1 MRFPRQND
9 FQLMLSRVADTIYW
23 LARYIERT
31 HAMLQVIRI
40 QYIASQDEP
49 HYWGWQPLLHTYGD
63 LSDRDIARR
72 APHTPQVLHHLV
84 FDRENAASAYRNIV
98 QGRENAR
105 AVQDHITKEVWQSL
119 NDYYHL
125 IRRDDLA
132 HLTLGEDPVSG
143 LDALIQQGVLIV
155 GTVQNTM
162 PRDEGYIFLKLGK
175 FLERAL
181 QTADMLRLNQHL
193 FTAEAEAAAGSP
205 ELRYLLY
212 GLLGYEL
219 YIKTYQGHLEARSVL
234 ELIVYNPDFPH
245 SLLYSLSQLLRY
257 CERLKDKSRPESY
270 EHLRFLIGK
279 ARTTVAYSTLQAQ
292 EAGAL
297 GQFLAQVRGE
307 LLDITAAL
315 SSAYFGNG

>member
-1 MRFPRQND
+1 
-9 FQLMLSRVADTIYW
+9 MLSRVADTIYW
-23 LARYIERT
+23 LARYMERT
-31 HAMLQVIRI
+31 QAMLQVIRI

-49 HYWGWQPLLHTYGD
+49 QYWGWQPLLYTYGD
-63 LSDRDIARR
+63 LSEPEVAER
-72 APHTPQVLHHLV
+72 APHTPQVLHHLI
-84 FDRENAASAYRNIV
+84 FDRENGASVYHNIV
-98 QGRENAR
+98 RGRENAR

-125 IRRDDLA
+125 IRHDTLA
-132 HLTLGEDPVSG
+132 HQTLGEDPVSG
-143 LDALIQQGVLIV
+143 LDALLQQSVLYV

-181 QTADMLRLNQHL
+181 QTVELLRLSQHL
-193 FTAEAEAAAGSP
+193 FDGEAGRDSGGH

-212 GLLGYEL
+212 SLLGYEL
-219 YIKTYQGHLEARSVL
+219 YIKTYQGDLEPRHVL
-234 ELIVYNPDFPH
+234 ELILYNPDFP
-245 SLLYSLSQLLRY
+245 YSLFYSLGQLLRY

-292 EAGAL
+292 QGGAL
-297 GQFLAQVRGE
+297 GPFLGQVRGE
-307 LLDITAAL
+307 LLDITTAL
-315 SSAYFGNG
+315 SNSYFS

>member
-1 MRFPRQND
+1 
-9 FQLMLSRVADTIYW
+9 MLSRVAETIYW
-23 LARYIERT
+23 LGRYLERT

-63 LSDRDIARR
+63 LSEEELTKKAS
-72 APHTPQVLHHLV
+72 HTPQVLYHLV

-105 AVQDHITKEVWQSL
+105 AVQDHISKEVWQSL

-125 IRRDDLA
+125 IRRDDVA
-132 HLTLGEDPVSG
+132 HQTLGEDPVSG
-143 LDALIQQGVLIV
+143 LDLLSQQGVLFV

-162 PRDEGYIFLKLGK
+162 PRDEGYIYLKLGK

-181 QTADMLRLNQHL
+181 QTAELLRLNQHL
-193 FTAEAEAAAGSP
+193 FTAEPEHGPSSP
-205 ELRYLLY
+205 ELRYLLL

-219 YIKTYQGHLEARSVL
+219 YIKTYQGHVEARSVL
-234 ELIVYNPDFPH
+234 EFVLYNPDFP
-245 SLLYSLSQLLRY
+245 YSLFYSLGQLLRY

-279 ARTTVAYSTLQAQ
+279 ARTTVAYSTL
-292 EAGAL
+292 EAHGGEAL
-297 GQFLAQVRGE
+297 GRFLGQVRSE
-307 LLDITAAL
+307 LLDITTAL
-315 SSAYFGNG
+315 SNSYFGNS

>member
-1 MRFPRQND
+1 
-9 FQLMLSRVADTIYW
+9 MLSRVADTIYW
-23 LARYIERT
+23 LARYLERT
-31 HAMLQVIRI
+31 QAMLQVIRI

-49 HYWGWQPLLHTYGD
+49 HYWGWQPLLYTYGD
-63 LSDRDIARR
+63 LSEAEVAKR
-72 APHTPQVLHHLV
+72 APHTPQVLYHLL
-84 FDRENAASAYRNIV
+84 FDRENGASVYHNIV
-98 QGRENAR
+98 RGRENAR

-125 IRRDDLA
+125 IRHDALA
-132 HLTLGEDPVSG
+132 HQTLGEDPVSG
-143 LDALIQQGVLIV
+143 LDALLQQSVLYV

-181 QTADMLRLNQHL
+181 QTVELLRLSEHL
-193 FTAEAEAAAGSP
+193 FDGEAARDSGGH

-212 GLLGYEL
+212 SLLGYEL
-219 YIKTYQGHLEARSVL
+219 YIKTYQGDLEPRHVL
-234 ELIVYNPDFPH
+234 ELILYNNDFPH
-245 SLLYSLSQLLRY
+245 SLLYSLGQLLRY

-292 EAGAL
+292 QGGAL
-297 GQFLAQVRGE
+297 GPFLGQVRGE
-307 LLDITAAL
+307 LLDITTAF
-315 SSAYFGNG
+315 SNSYFS

>member
-1 MRFPRQND
+1 
-9 FQLMLSRVADTIYW
+9 MLSRVADTIYW
-23 LARYIERT
+23 LGRYMERT
-31 HAMLQVIRI
+31 QVMLQTIRI

-49 HYWGWQPLLHTYGD
+49 HYWGWQPLLLTYGD
-63 LSDRDIARR
+63 LSEKELARR
-72 APHTPQVLHHLV
+72 APHTPQVLYHLL
-84 FDRENAASAYRNIV
+84 FDRDNAASAYRNIV

-105 AVQDHITKEVWQSL
+105 AVQDHITKELWQTL

-125 IRRDDLA
+125 IRHDALA
-132 HLTLGEDPVSG
+132 HQTLGEDPVSG
-143 LDALIQQGVLIV
+143 LDNLLRQSVLYV

-181 QTADMLRLNQHL
+181 QTVELLRLNQHL
-193 FTAEAEAAAGSP
+193 FEREPEAGNH

-212 GLLGYEL
+212 SLLGYEL
-219 YIKTYQGHLEARSVL
+219 YVKTYQGQLDASSVL
-234 ELIVYNPDFPH
+234 ELILYNPDFPH
-245 SLLYSLSQLLRY
+245 SLLYSLGQLLRY

-270 EHLRFLIGK
+270 EQLRFLIGK

-292 EAGAL
+292 QGGAL
-297 GQFLAQVRGE
+297 GSFLGQVKGE

-315 SSAYFGNG
+315 STSYFN

>member
-1 MRFPRQND
+1 
-9 FQLMLSRVADTIYW
+9 MLSRVADTIYW
-23 LARYIERT
+23 LARYMERT
-31 HAMLQVIRI
+31 QAMLQVIRI

-49 HYWGWQPLLHTYGD
+49 HYWGWQPLLNTYGD
-63 LSDRDIARR
+63 LSDKEIAKR
-72 APHTPQVLHHLV
+72 APHTPQVLYHLV

-105 AVQDHITKEVWQSL
+105 AVQDHISKEVWQSL

-125 IRRDDLA
+125 IRHDAVA
-132 HLTLGEDPVSG
+132 HQTLGEDPVSG
-143 LDALIQQGVLIV
+143 LDALIQQGVLYV

-162 PRDEGYIFLKLGK
+162 PRDEGYIYLKLGK

-181 QTADMLRLNQHL
+181 QTADLLRLNQHL
-193 FTAEAEAAAGSP
+193 FATENESVAGAP

-234 ELIVYNPDFPH
+234 ELVLYNADFPH
-245 SLLYSLSQLLRY
+245 SLIYSLGQLLRY

-279 ARTTVAYSTLQAQ
+279 ARTTVAYSTLQDQ
-292 EAGAL
+292 KGEAL
-297 GQFLAQVRGE
+297 EKFLAQVRSE
-307 LLDITAAL
+307 LLDITTAL
-315 SSAYFGNG
+315 SSSFFGNG

>member
-1 MRFPRQND
+1 
-9 FQLMLSRVADTIYW
+9 MLSRVADTIYW
-23 LARYIERT
+23 LGRYMERT
-31 HAMLQVIRI
+31 QVMLQTIRI

-49 HYWGWQPLLHTYGD
+49 HYWGWQPLLLTFGD
-63 LSDRDIARR
+63 LSDQELAKR
-72 APHTPQVLHHLV
+72 APHTPQVLYHLL
-84 FDRENAASAYRNIV
+84 FDRDNAASVYRNIV

-105 AVQDHITKEVWQSL
+105 AVQDHITKEVWQTL

-125 IRRDDLA
+125 IRRDALA
-132 HLTLGEDPVSG
+132 RQTLGEDPVSG
-143 LDALIQQGVLIV
+143 LDNLLQQSVLYV

-181 QTADMLRLNQHL
+181 QTVDLLRLNQHL
-193 FTAEAEAAAGSP
+193 FADEPEAGNH

-212 GLLGYEL
+212 SLLGYEL
-219 YIKTYQGHLEARSVL
+219 YVKTYQGQLDATSVL
-234 ELIVYNPDFPH
+234 ELVLYNPDFPH
-245 SLLYSLSQLLRY
+245 SLLYSLGQLLRY

-270 EHLRFLIGK
+270 EQLRFLIGK

-292 EAGAL
+292 QDGAL
-297 GQFLAQVRGE
+297 GPFLGQVKGE

-315 SSAYFGNG
+315 STSYFN

>member
-1 MRFPRQND
+1 
-9 FQLMLSRVADTIYW
+9 MLSRVADTIYW
-23 LARYIERT
+23 LGRYMERT
-31 HAMLQVIRI
+31 QAMLQVIRI

-49 HYWGWQPLLHTYGD
+49 HYRGWQPLLETYGD
-63 LSDRDIARR
+63 LSEEELAKR
-72 APHTPQVLHHLV
+72 APHTPQVLYHLL
-84 FDRENAASAYRNIV
+84 FDRENAASVYRNIV

-125 IRRDDLA
+125 IRHDALA
-132 HLTLGEDPVSG
+132 HQTLGEDPVSG
-143 LDALIQQGVLIV
+143 MDNLLQQSVLYV

-181 QTADMLRLNQHL
+181 QTVDLLRLNQHL
-193 FTAEAEAAAGSP
+193 FEPEGAGTTDSY

-219 YIKTYQGHLEARSVL
+219 YVKTYQGNLAAGSVL
-234 ELIVYNPDFPH
+234 ELVLYNLDFPY
-245 SLLYSLSQLLRY
+245 SLLYSLGQLLRY

-279 ARTTVAYSTLQAQ
+279 ARTTVAYSNLRGQQ
-292 EAGAL
+292 AGAL
-297 GQFLAQVRGE
+297 PPFLAQVRSE
-307 LLDITAAL
+307 LLAITAAL
-315 SSAYFGNG
+315 SSAYFN

>member
-1 MRFPRQND
+1 
-9 FQLMLSRVADTIYW
+9 MLSRVADTIYW
-23 LARYIERT
+23 LARYMERT
-31 HAMLQVIRI
+31 QAMLQVIRI

-63 LSDRDIARR
+63 LSEKEMAKR
-72 APHTPQVLHHLV
+72 APHTAQVLYHLV

-105 AVQDHITKEVWQSL
+105 AVQDHISKEVWQSL

-125 IRRDDLA
+125 IRQDAVA
-132 HLTLGEDPVSG
+132 HQTLGEDPVSG
-143 LDALIQQGVLIV
+143 LDALIQQGVLYV

-162 PRDEGYIFLKLGK
+162 PRDEGYLYLKLGK

-181 QTADMLRLNQHL
+181 QTADLLRLNQHL
-193 FTAEAEAAAGSP
+193 LTTENEPAVGAP

-219 YIKTYQGHLEARSVL
+219 YSKTYQGHLEARSVL
-234 ELIVYNPDFPH
+234 ELVLYNADFPH
-245 SLLYSLSQLLRY
+245 SLIYSLGQLLRY

-279 ARTTVAYSTLQAQ
+279 ARTTVAYSTLQDQ
-292 EAGAL
+292 KGEAL
-297 GQFLAQVRGE
+297 EKFLAQVRSE
-307 LLDITAAL
+307 LFDIATAL
-315 SSAYFGNG
+315 SSSYFGNS

>member
-1 MRFPRQND
+1 
-9 FQLMLSRVADTIYW
+9 MLSRVADTIYW
-23 LARYIERT
+23 LGRYMERT
-31 HAMLQVIRI
+31 QVMLQTIRI

-49 HYWGWQPLLHTYGD
+49 HYWGWQPLLGTYGD
-63 LSDRDIARR
+63 LSDKELAKR
-72 APHTPQVLHHLV
+72 APHTPQVLYHLL
-84 FDRENAASAYRNIV
+84 FDRDNAASVYRNIV

-105 AVQDHITKEVWQSL
+105 AVQDHITKEVWQCL

-125 IRRDDLA
+125 IRHDALA
-132 HLTLGEDPVSG
+132 HQTLGEDPVSG
-143 LDALIQQGVLIV
+143 MDNLLQQSILYV

-181 QTADMLRLNQHL
+181 QTVDLLRLNQHL
-193 FTAEAEAAAGSP
+193 FEREPEAGNH

-212 GLLGYEL
+212 SLLGYEL
-219 YIKTYQGHLEARSVL
+219 YLKTYQGQLDATSVL
-234 ELIVYNPDFPH
+234 ELVLYNPNFPH
-245 SLLYSLSQLLRY
+245 SLLYSLGQLLRY

-270 EHLRFLIGK
+270 EQLRFLIGK

-292 EAGAL
+292 QDGAL
-297 GQFLAQVRGE
+297 GPFLGQVKGE

-315 SSAYFGNG
+315 STSYFN

>member
-1 MRFPRQND
+1 M
-9 FQLMLSRVADTIYW
+9 
-23 LARYIERT
+23 ERT
-31 HAMLQVIRI
+31 QVMLQTIRI

-49 HYWGWQPLLHTYGD
+49 HYWGWQPLLGTYGD
-63 LSDRDIARR
+63 LSDKELARR
-72 APHTPQVLHHLV
+72 APHTPQVLYHLL
-84 FDRENAASAYRNIV
+84 FDRDNAASAYRNIV

-105 AVQDHITKEVWQSL
+105 AVQDHITKEVWQCL

-125 IRRDDLA
+125 IRHDALA
-132 HLTLGEDPVSG
+132 HQTLGEDPVSG
-143 LDALIQQGVLIV
+143 LDNLLQQGILYV

-181 QTADMLRLNQHL
+181 QTVDLLRLNQHL
-193 FTAEAEAAAGSP
+193 FASEPEAGNH

-212 GLLGYEL
+212 SLLGYEL
-219 YIKTYQGHLEARSVL
+219 YLKTYQGQLDATSVL
-234 ELIVYNPDFPH
+234 ELVLYNPDFPH
-245 SLLYSLSQLLRY
+245 SLLYSLGQLLRY

-270 EHLRFLIGK
+270 EQLRFLIGK

-292 EAGAL
+292 QDGAL
-297 GQFLAQVRGE
+297 GSFLGQVRGE

-315 SSAYFGNG
+315 STSYFN

>member
-1 MRFPRQND
+1 
-9 FQLMLSRVADTIYW
+9 MLSRVADTIYW
-23 LARYIERT
+23 MARYLERT
-31 HAMLQVIRI
+31 QAMLQVIRI

-49 HYWGWQPLLHTYGD
+49 HYWGWQPLLNTYGD
-63 LSDRDIARR
+63 LSEVEITQR
-72 APHTPQVLHHLV
+72 AAHTPRVLHHLV

-105 AVQDHITKEVWQSL
+105 AVQDHISKEVWQSL

-125 IRRDDLA
+125 IRRDEVA
-132 HLTLGEDPVSG
+132 HQTLGEDPVSG

-181 QTADMLRLNQHL
+181 QTADLLRLNQHL
-193 FTAEAEAAAGSP
+193 FAAEGEHVGGAA

-219 YIKTYQGHLEARSVL
+219 YIKTYQGNLEARSVL
-234 ELIVYNPDFPH
+234 ELVLYNPDFPH
-245 SLLYSLSQLLRY
+245 SLLYSLGQLLRY

-279 ARTTVAYSTLQAQ
+279 ARTTVAYSTLEAQ
-292 EAGAL
+292 EGEAL
-297 GQFLAQVRGE
+297 GKFLNQVRGE
-307 LLDITAAL
+307 LLEITTEL
-315 SSAYFGNG
+315 SNSYFGNS

>member
-1 MRFPRQND
+1 
-9 FQLMLSRVADTIYW
+9 MLSRVADTIYW
-23 LARYIERT
+23 LGRYMERT
-31 HAMLQVIRI
+31 QVMLQTIRI

-49 HYWGWQPLLHTYGD
+49 NYWGWQPLLGTFGD
-63 LSDRDIARR
+63 LSDKEMAKR
-72 APHTPQVLHHLV
+72 APHTPQVLYHLL
-84 FDRENAASAYRNIV
+84 FDRDNAASAYRNIV

-105 AVQDHITKEVWQSL
+105 AVQDHITKEVWQCL

-125 IRRDDLA
+125 IRHDALA
-132 HLTLGEDPVSG
+132 HQTLGEDPVSG
-143 LDALIQQGVLIV
+143 LDNLLQQSILYV

-181 QTADMLRLNQHL
+181 QTVDLLRLNQHL
-193 FTAEAEAAAGSP
+193 FEREPEAGNH

-212 GLLGYEL
+212 SLLGYEL
-219 YIKTYQGHLEARSVL
+219 YLKTYQGQLDATSVL
-234 ELIVYNPDFPH
+234 ELVLYNPDFPH
-245 SLLYSLSQLLRY
+245 SLLYSLGQLLRY

-270 EHLRFLIGK
+270 EQLRFLIGK

-292 EAGAL
+292 QDGAL
-297 GQFLAQVRGE
+297 GPFLGQVKGE

-315 SSAYFGNG
+315 SMSYFN